1 MPQGLP
7 NRIRDAFTFQAV
19 VAGMTLI
26 ICVMAAALIGREVV
40 SRQWLQAEAD
50 AYWQAR
56 GTEAAYPPPFGV
68 NLQGYFLP
76 DDANGAFDSVIG
88 GDRAVANLIWFK
100 GAEQGFSQ
108 RRDME
113 GVLLVDRRPGGTLYL
128 AASLS
133 LFDRLLALA
142 AGGLALLTLVTIF
155 AVSWMT
161 YRTSKRMVLPI
172 HHLATEVSRW
182 NPSDDD
188 DGMPVGPEPREE
200 SGREARALS
209 NALHGL
215 GERVSAFIRRERE
228 FTRDASHELR
238 TPLTVIRVASDMIA
252 ADPSTPV
259 HQQRPLLRIR
269 RATQDMEAVIDAL
282 LVLAR
287 ERGVVPQTEIFQVVA
302 VVEEEVDKVQVLF
315 DTKQIPLHVEIRARP
330 QLDAPPRV
338 LGVMLGHLLRNAWAF
353 TETGEVEVIVD
364 SDRIIVRDTGIGM
377 SADVLGRVYDP
388 FYRVDPF
395 GQTGK
400 GIGLSIV
407 RRLGIRFGWPVAI
420 ESTPGEGTSV
430 TIALAQPHA

>member
-1 MPQGLP
+1 
-7 NRIRDAFTFQAV
+7 
-19 VAGMTLI
+19 MTLI
-26 ICVMAAALIGREVV
+26 VCVMAAALVGREVV
-40 SRQWLQAEAD
+40 SREWLEAEAD
-50 AYWQAR
+50 AYWRAR
-56 GTEAAYPPPFGV
+56 GTDAAYPPPFGV

-76 DDANGAFDSVIG
+76 DDADGAFDSVIG

-100 GAEQGFSQ
+100 DAEPGFSR
-108 RRDME
+108 RRDTE
-113 GVLLVDRRPGGTLYL
+113 GMLLVDRRPGGTLYL

-142 AGGLALLTLVTIF
+142 AGGLALMTVLTIF

-172 HHLATEVSRW
+172 HLLAAEVSRW

-188 DGMPVGPEPREE
+188 EGMPVAAESREDA
-200 SGREARALS
+200 GREARALS
-209 NALHGL
+209 SALRGL
-215 GERVSAFIRRERE
+215 GERVAAFVRRERE

-252 ADPSTPV
+252 ADPSTPA

-287 ERGVVPQTEIFQVVA
+287 ERGVVPQTEVFQVVDI
-302 VVEEEVDKVQVLF
+302 VEDEVDKVRALF
-315 DTKQIPLHVEIRARP
+315 DAKQVALRVDIRARP
-330 QLDAPPRV
+330 SLDAPPRV

-353 TETGEVEVIVD
+353 TEQGEVDVIVD
-364 SDRIIVRDTGIGM
+364 NDRIVVRDTGIGM
-377 SADVLGRVYDP
+377 SAEVLHRVYDP
-388 FYRVDPF
+388 FYRADPF
-395 GQTGK
+395 GQPGK

-407 RRLGIRFGWPVAI
+407 RRLGTRFGWPVTL
-420 ESTPGEGTSV
+420 ESVPGEGTTV
-430 TIALAQPHA
+430 TIALQSSDS